1 MLTSVFL
8 KFLIDNFFKFVP
20 VKASTKLVW
29 PEGIS
34 FSDKCCTIPYFL
46 ERENMICGSSVS
58 FASNPPCNHQ
68 KTYNFLMISGGIE
81 VNESYWKLSFDF
93 PNLFLMLLAVITF
106 KDFKKSFRNNF
117 HPASS
122 WKIWQVNLRSI
133 YLEMV
138 EKQIR
143 HHSQISSCLE

>member
-1 MLTSVFL
+1 MFLKSRRASHINFSVEIVTQIKLGTVTFFSCKKPFSRKEVAVRKAKKKKKIEKTAYLQSKSILLTSVFL

-58 FASNPPCNHQ
+58 FASNPPPAIIR
-68 KTYNFLMISGGIE
+68 KPIIF
-81 VNESYWKLSFDF
+81 WW
-93 PNLFLMLLAVITF
+93 
-106 KDFKKSFRNNF
+106 FRG
-117 HPASS
+117 A
-122 WKIWQVNLRSI
+122 
-133 YLEMV
+133 
-138 EKQIR
+138 
-143 HHSQISSCLE
+143 